1 MYRRILLF
9 TTLITL
15 LLLCGCGFNPIKH
28 TEYYPI
34 EATIDSVYEKKVYL
48 EYGNQFSEIDDVE
61 FYNYCLS
68 KIGKTIPATLVA
80 SFAVNHQV
88 SYRIIPNEIY
98 N

>member
-1 MYRRILLF
+1 MYRRLLSI
-9 TTLITL
+9 TLIIL
-15 LLLCGCGFNPIKH
+15 LLLCSCEFNPIKH

-34 EATIDSVYEKKVYL
+34 EATIDSVYEKKVCL

-68 KIGKTIPATLVA
+68 KIGETIPATLIA
-80 SFAVNHQV
+80 AFAVNHQV
-88 SYRIIPNEIY
+88 SYRIVPKQIY